1 MENNNTND
9 HLKAFIQNN
18 EMKED
23 QEIQQIDSN
32 IISQQNF
39 GPNTRTKVQE
49 IKANSNYISIEL
61 HELPF
66 GKFYS
71 PATRIQV
78 RALETVEIESF
89 AIINEK
95 NAYDVKLK
103 LNEVLRACVNIEIDG
118 KLGSSRDLMDGDRD
132 TISIVLS
139 RMSKKHGNKLEKKVL
154 EQSTGKEVSIE
165 LIPANYV
172 FKEED
177 PKLTKWWNPIERVY
191 HFKLK
196 NGAEVKLAPP
206 TLGLA
211 SDIDN
216 YILAKA
222 LKSGGKDP
230 VNVTFM
236 ECIPY
241 MLAGKGIKSITT
253 EKLEQEEYNFGKL
266 NQDLF
271 QFIFDAVSLIKFG
284 VEEIRTIS
292 PYSGQEVRTSF
303 SFPSGARDLFI
314 IRNAFDEFIG

>member
-1 MENNNTND
+1 MENNTND
-9 HLKAFIQNN
+9 HLRQFIEKN
-18 EMKED
+18 ELKED
-23 QEIQQIDSN
+23 NISSVDSN

-39 GPNTRTKVQE
+39 GQNTRIKVQE
-49 IKANSNYISIEL
+49 IKADSNYISIEH

-71 PATRIQV
+71 LSTRIQV
-78 RALETVEIESF
+78 RALDTAEIESF
-89 AIINEK
+89 AIVNEK
-95 NAYDVKLK
+95 NLYDVKLK
-103 LNEVLRACVNIEIDG
+103 LNEVLRCCVKVEIDG
-118 KLGSSRDLMDGDRD
+118 KLASNRDLMDGDRD

-154 EQSTGKEVSIE
+154 EQSTGKEVTIE

-172 FKEED
+172 FKQED
-177 PKLTKWWNPIERVY
+177 PKLSKWWNQTERVY

-211 SDIDN
+211 SDIDA

-222 LKSGGKDP
+222 LQSGGKEAP
-230 VNVTFM
+230 NVTFM

-241 MLAGKGIKSITT
+241 MLAGRGVKSITP
-253 EKLEQEEYNFGKL
+253 EKLEQEEYNFKKL
-266 NQDLF
+266 NPDLF
-271 QFIFDAVSLIKFG
+271 QFIFDTVSMIRFG
-284 VEEIRTIS
+284 VEEIKTIS

-314 IRNAFDEFIG
+314 VRNAFDEFIG